1 MLVDRIVATLFKEEC
16 ARPLLDRIEKVQA
29 AIRHRTREG
38 NEERAAAFRDAP

>member
-1 MLVDRIVATLFKEEC
+1 MLLGGAITTLFKEEC
-16 ARPLLDRIEKVQA
+16 ARPLLNRIEKVQA